1 MKVFVHFSVYSL
13 EITQFN
19 CVVYGGLAQ
28 YETSNSD
35 HQACMCIEQV
45 IEYAESARSFAEL
58 DHFEEIFVGKNPECT
73 DAFMEESDDLIDS
86 ICPSLKEEVM
96 KASKEAALR
105 LNWEHPEL
113 RER

>member
-1 MKVFVHFSVYSL
+1 MKTTLYIFIILMGVWACGNNNKNSS
-13 EITQFN
+13 
-19 CVVYGGLAQ
+19 
-28 YETSNSD
+28 SD
-35 HQACMCIEQV
+35 HTACKCIEKI
-45 IEYAESARSFAEL
+45 IEYAESAQSSAEL

-96 KASKEAALR
+96 KASKEAAQR

-113 RER
+113 RE